1 MLNANPEF
9 KKKVE
14 IDEFAEKIAKRS
26 SVISKNLNEVNVDR
40 TNAQIVFLEKI
51 YEHRKAHKNKSK
63 VDKEKVMLFLN
74 NCIARPSFLQDL
86 QNQQAEIDK

>member
-9 KKKVE
+9 KKKAE

-40 TNAQIVFLEKI
+40 TNA
-51 YEHRKAHKNKSK
+51 
-63 VDKEKVMLFLN
+63 
-74 NCIARPSFLQDL
+74 
-86 QNQQAEIDK
+86 